1 MPDGC
6 RIAGFELSFDS
17 HRGQVAT
24 VMVWVWGAVVAA
36 DVGLRTRCG
45 WGILAPLCLATLVGC
60 GSPGSVLIPKA
71 SPTPK
76 PVTTALAPGV
86 RVADSE
92 LQLPAYTVSVSHPL
106 PSGVSAALVVKDVQI
121 DNLLENFAIERQDPG
136 LLQYADSGDWLLA
149 LRSEISHDK
158 AKGMTVVSVTDN
170 VASIH
175 VGFQTDPNNPSAT
188 AAVIVVGSE
197 SQIGRLGN
205 GALTT
210 KKTRFDVLRW
220 LVWSQE
226 AGRYVTCDTASS

>member
-6 RIAGFELSFDS
+6 RIAAFELSFDS

-36 DVGLRTRCG
+36 DAGLRTRCG
-45 WGILAPLCLATLVGC
+45 WGILAPLCLAALVGC

-76 PVTTALAPGV
+76 PATTALAPGV

-121 DNLLENFAIERQDPG
+121 DNLLENIAIERQDPA

-149 LRSEISHDK
+149 EKGEIASNQRQGLVVRSVRDTID
-158 AKGMTVVSVTDN
+158 
-170 VASIH
+170 SIQA
-175 VGFQTDPNNPSAT
+175 GFQVDPNNPRAS
-188 AAVIVVGSE
+188 AAVIVAGTEIEVELLADGK
-197 SQIGRLGN
+197 IH
-205 GALTT
+205 
-210 KKTRFDVLRW
+210 TRSTHFDVLEW
-220 LVWSQE
+220 LVWS
-226 AGRYVTCDTASS
+226 APNKRYLTCDTASG